1 MANSSLSS
9 SLRLKDLST
18 TSLCALLDVLGFRDC
33 IAIVQQ
39 LGITGELLS
48 CVESFEEF
56 KEFGFPF
63 RFTAEGRLLFARLQ
77 RLSTGE
83 EELPLLDH
91 QSGATHKPV

>member
-1 MANSSLSS
+1 METSSLSS
-9 SLRLKDLST
+9 PLRLKDLST
-18 TSLCALLDVLGFRDC
+18 NSLCALLEVLGFRDC

-48 CVESFEEF
+48 CVESFDEF

-83 EELPLLDH
+83 EELFSLLN
-91 QSGATHKPV
+91 QSVATHKPV